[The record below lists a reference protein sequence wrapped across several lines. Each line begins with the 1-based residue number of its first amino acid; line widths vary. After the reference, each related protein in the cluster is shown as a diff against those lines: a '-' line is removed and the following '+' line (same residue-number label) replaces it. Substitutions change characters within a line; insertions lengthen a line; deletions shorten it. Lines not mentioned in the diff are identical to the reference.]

1 MSGREKTGM
10 DNGENITREF
20 RAEFKCKCTHCGAKV
35 SSTATITMRK
45 MRGTY
50 ADDSEEYKTA
60 EKIAKE
66 AIIDLIRNGEL
77 TATCEN
83 CGATETITPPMT
95 MNLPPGQRP
104 ELN

>member
-1 MSGREKTGM
+1 MSGRERTRM

-20 RAEFKCKCTHCGAKV
+20 RAEFKGQCTRCGAKV
-35 SSTATITMRK
+35 SSSATITMRK
-45 MRGTY
+45 MSGTY
-50 ADDSEEYKTA
+50 ESDSEEYKTA

-66 AIIDLIRNGEL
+66 AVIDLIRSGEL
-77 TATCEN
+77 TATCKN

>member
-1 MSGREKTGM
+1 MSEREKNRM
-10 DNGENITREF
+10 DNGGNITREF

-35 SSTATITMRK
+35 SSSATITLRK
-45 MRGTY
+45 MTGAY
-50 ADDSEEYKTA
+50 DSDSEEYKTA

-66 AIIDLIRNGEL
+66 AVIDLIRNGKL

-83 CGATETITPPMT
+83 CGATETITPSTT

>member
-1 MSGREKTGM
+1 MDSGR
-10 DNGENITREF
+10 NPTREF
-20 RAEFKCKCTHCGAKV
+20 RAEFKCKCTHCGAKI
-35 SSTATITMRK
+35 SSSATITMRK
-45 MRGTY
+45 MTGTS
-50 ADDSEEYKTA
+50 ASDSEEYKTA
-60 EKIAKE
+60 EQIAKE